1 MAKKEKKPEK
11 AIEDR
16 HNRGIGLF
24 EAVQPKEGECAAQ
37 GNGER
42 EGRTMIQF
50 EECAGQEA
58 KIRVVGVGG
67 GGGNAVNTMIE
78 CGLRGVDFIAS
89 NTDMQAL
96 NKSRAALKIQ
106 LGPNITR
113 GLGSG
118 GDPEVGRRS
127 AIEDRE
133 HLREVLE
140 GADMV
145 FVTAG
150 MGGGTGTGGAP
161 IIAEVARECGALTV
175 GVVTKPF
182 GFEGRVRMRQADEGI
197 NILKRSVDTLIT
209 IPNQRLL
216 SVVPKNM
223 PLHAAFRKAD
233 EVLHN
238 AVKGISDTITVSGL
252 VNVDFA
258 DVRTVM
264 SEMGMAL
271 MGEGVGKGENRGVD
285 AAQRAISSPLLEDIS
300 IDGAR
305 GMLVNVTAGSDLTL
319 HEVNE
324 AITLIQ
330 ESAHPD
336 ANVIFGA
343 VIDEN
348 LEEEIRITVIA
359 TGIGRAEKLV
369 EPERKVANLNPK
381 IVRQEAEMRE
391 DLDVP
396 TMVRQNRRE
405 SDPLRFIKAGGG
417 SRKKEDMDYDVP
429 TFLRQPVAD

>member
-1 MAKKEKKPEK
+1 M
-11 AIEDR
+11 IE
-16 HNRGIGLF
+16 F
-24 EAVQPKEGECAAQ
+24 EEGEVQSA
-37 GNGER
+37 
-42 EGRTMIQF
+42 M
-50 EECAGQEA
+50 
-58 KIRVVGVGG
+58 IRVVGVGG

-78 CGLRGVDFIAS
+78 FGLRGVDFIAG
-89 NTDMQAL
+89 NTDTQAL
-96 NKSRAALKIQ
+96 MKHRAPLKIQ
-106 LGPNITR
+106 LGANITR

-133 HLREVLE
+133 RIRELLT

-161 IIAEVARECGALTV
+161 VIAEVARECGALTV

-182 GFEGRVRMRQADEGI
+182 QFEGKVRMRQAEEGI
-197 NILKRSVDTLIT
+197 NLLKRSVDTLIT

-216 SVVPKNM
+216 SVVGKNTS
-223 PLHAAFRKAD
+223 LRDAFKKAD

-238 AVKGISDTITVSGL
+238 AVKGISDTITVPGL
-252 VNVDFA
+252 INVDFA
-258 DVRTVM
+258 DVRTIM

-271 MGEGVGKGENRGVD
+271 MGEGVGTGENRAVD

-305 GMLVNVTAGSDLTL
+305 GILVNVTAGKDLTL
-319 HEVNE
+319 FEVHE
-324 AITLIQ
+324 AISLIQ

-343 VIDEN
+343 VIDDAM
-348 LEEEIRITVIA
+348 EEEIRITVIA
-359 TGIGRAEKLV
+359 TGIGHAEKIV
-369 EPERKVANLNPK
+369 QPERKVSN
-381 IVRQEAEMRE
+381 
-391 DLDVP
+391 LDVLAVP
-396 TMVRQNRRE
+396 TGTVRTLDRGKAGEVAEVTAPTWGRQAAGRIRK
-405 SDPLRFIKAGGG
+405 SLGRDGDPLRIIKAGGG
-417 SRKKEDMDYDVP
+417 SCAREETDYDVP

>member
-1 MAKKEKKPEK
+1 M
-11 AIEDR
+11 
-16 HNRGIGLF
+16 
-24 EAVQPKEGECAAQ
+24 
-37 GNGER
+37 
-42 EGRTMIQF
+42 
-50 EECAGQEA
+50 
-58 KIRVVGVGG
+58 
-67 GGGNAVNTMIE
+67 NTMIE
-78 CGLRGVDFIAS
+78 LGLRGVDFIAA
-89 NTDMQAL
+89 NTDVQAL
-96 NKSRAALKIQ
+96 ENNCAHSKIQ
-106 LGPNITR
+106 VGQNITR

-127 AIEDRE
+127 AIEDRDRM
-133 HLREVLE
+133 REALD

-150 MGGGTGTGGAP
+150 MGGGTGTGAAP
-161 IIAEVARECGALTV
+161 IIAEIARETGALTV

-182 GFEGRVRMRQADEGI
+182 LFEGKVRLRQADEGVQH
-197 NILKRSVDTLIT
+197 LKRSVDTLIT

-216 SVVPKNM
+216 NVVGKNTR
-223 PLHAAFRKAD
+223 LRDAFKKAD

-252 VNVDFA
+252 INVDFA

-271 MGEGVGKGENRGVD
+271 MGEGVAQGENRAVE

-319 HEVNE
+319 HEIHE

-330 ESAHPD
+330 ESAHPE

-343 VIDEN
+343 VIDED
-348 LEEEIRITVIA
+348 LEEDIRITVIA
-359 TGIGRAEKLV
+359 TGIGRAEKAKFDM
-369 EPERKVANLNPK
+369 EKKVASIGAAAPFHGESP
-381 IVRQEAEMRE
+381 VQDE
-391 DLDVP
+391 LDVP
-396 TMVRQNRRE
+396 TFRRGQRKE
-405 SDPLRFIKAGGG
+405 VDPLRIIKAGGT
-417 SRKKEDMDYDVP
+417 SSKREEADLDVP

>member
-1 MAKKEKKPEK
+1 MLE
-11 AIEDR
+11 
-16 HNRGIGLF
+16 F
-24 EAVQPKEGECAAQ
+24 EEGE
-37 GNGER
+37 GKG
-42 EGRTMIQF
+42 
-50 EECAGQEA
+50 A

-78 CGLRGVDFIAS
+78 LGLRGVDFIAA
-89 NTDMQAL
+89 NTDLQAL
-96 NKSRAALKIQ
+96 ENSCAHTKIQ
-106 LGPNITR
+106 LGQNITR

-133 HLREVLE
+133 RMREILG

-161 IIAEVARECGALTV
+161 IIAEIARETGALTV

-182 GFEGRVRMRQADEGI
+182 LFEGKVRMRQADDGI
-197 NILKRSVDTLIT
+197 QQLKRCVDTLIT

-216 SVVPKNM
+216 NVVGKNTR
-223 PLHAAFRKAD
+223 LRDAFRKAD

-238 AVKGISDTITVSGL
+238 AVKGISDTITVPGL
-252 VNVDFA
+252 INVDFA
-258 DVRTVM
+258 DVRTIM

-271 MGEGVGKGENRGVD
+271 MGEGVAQGENRAVE
-285 AAQRAISSPLLEDIS
+285 AAQKAISSPLLEDIS

-305 GMLVNVTAGSDLTL
+305 GMLVNVTAGNDLTL
-319 HEVNE
+319 HEVHE

-330 ESAHPD
+330 ESVHPD

-343 VIDEN
+343 VIDGEM
-348 LEEEIRITVIA
+348 EEEVRITVIA
-359 TGIGRAEKLV
+359 TGIGRAEKGKL
-369 EPERKVANLNPK
+369 ELEKKVASIAGRPPFAGENVFQDELDIPTFRRTQRK
-381 IVRQEAEMRE
+381 EA
-391 DLDVP
+391 
-396 TMVRQNRRE
+396 
-405 SDPLRFIKAGGG
+405 DPLRIIKAGGTS
-417 SRKKEDMDYDVP
+417 SRREETDLDVP

>member
-1 MAKKEKKPEK
+1 M
-11 AIEDR
+11 IEFDETV
-16 HNRGIGLF
+16 G
-24 EAVQPKEGECAAQ
+24 Q
-37 GNGER
+37 G
-42 EGRTMIQF
+42 
-50 EECAGQEA
+50 A

-78 CGLRGVDFIAS
+78 LGLRGVDFIAT
-89 NTDMQAL
+89 NTDLQAL
-96 NKSRAALKIQ
+96 EMNRAHTKIQ
-106 LGPNITR
+106 LGQNITR

-133 HLREVLE
+133 RMREVLG

-150 MGGGTGTGGAP
+150 MGGGTGTGAAP
-161 IIAEVARECGALTV
+161 ILAEIGRETGALTV

-182 GFEGRVRMRQADEGI
+182 LFEGKVRMRQAEEGI
-197 NILKRSVDTLIT
+197 QQLKRCVDTLIT

-216 SVVPKNM
+216 NVVGKNTR
-223 PLHAAFRKAD
+223 LRDAFKKAD

-252 VNVDFA
+252 INVDFA
-258 DVRTVM
+258 DVRTIM

-271 MGEGVGKGENRGVD
+271 MGEGIARGDNRAVD

-305 GMLVNVTAGSDLTL
+305 GMLVNVTAGNDLTL
-319 HEVNE
+319 HEVHE
-324 AITLIQ
+324 AISLIQ

-336 ANVIFGA
+336 ANIIFGA
-343 VIDEN
+343 VIDESM
-348 LEEEIRITVIA
+348 EEEIRITVIA
-359 TGIGRAEKLV
+359 TGIGRTEKVKLDL
-369 EPERKVANLNPK
+369 EKKVASIGVGGTFRGDETLYDNLDIPTFRRTPK
-381 IVRQEAEMRE
+381 KEV
-391 DLDVP
+391 
-396 TMVRQNRRE
+396 
-405 SDPLRFIKAGGG
+405 DPLRIIKAGGT
-417 SRKKEDMDYDVP
+417 SSKREEADLDVP

>member
-1 MAKKEKKPEK
+1 M
-11 AIEDR
+11 IEFDE
-16 HNRGIGLF
+16 G
-24 EAVQPKEGECAAQ
+24 AV
-37 GNGER
+37 
-42 EGRTMIQF
+42 
-50 EECAGQEA
+50 QEA

-78 CGLRGVDFIAS
+78 SGMKGVDFIAS
-89 NTDMQAL
+89 NTDTQAL
-96 NKSRAALKIQ
+96 TKHKAPLKIQ
-106 LGPNITR
+106 LGQNITR

-133 HLREVLE
+133 QIREVLD

-182 GFEGRVRMRQADEGI
+182 NFEGKVRMRQAEEGI
-197 NILKRSVDTLIT
+197 NLLKRSVDTLIT

-216 SVVPKNM
+216 SVVNKHTLFEEAFKN
-223 PLHAAFRKAD
+223 AD

-238 AVKGISDTITVSGL
+238 AVKGISDTITVPGL
-252 VNVDFA
+252 INVDFA

-271 MGEGVGKGENRGVD
+271 MGEGFGTGENRAVD
-285 AAQRAISSPLLEDIS
+285 AAQRAISSPLLEDIC

-305 GMLVNVTAGSDLTL
+305 GILVNVTSSKDLTL
-319 HEVNE
+319 FEVHE
-324 AITLIQ
+324 AISLIQ

-343 VIDEN
+343 VIDDS

-359 TGIGRAEKLV
+359 TGIGRAETDL
-369 EPERKVANLNPK
+369 
-381 IVRQEAEMRE
+381 QEA
-391 DLDVP
+391 P
-396 TMVRQNRRE
+396 CY
-405 SDPLRFIKAGGG
+405 S
-417 SRKKEDMDYDVP
+417 
-429 TFLRQPVAD
+429 

>member
-1 MAKKEKKPEK
+1 M
-11 AIEDR
+11 IE
-16 HNRGIGLF
+16 F
-24 EAVQPKEGECAAQ
+24 VEGEA
-37 GNGER
+37 
-42 EGRTMIQF
+42 
-50 EECAGQEA
+50 QEA

-67 GGGNAVNTMIE
+67 GGGNAVNTMIDY
-78 CGLRGVDFIAS
+78 GLTGVDFIAG
-89 NTDMQAL
+89 NTDTQAL
-96 NKSRAALKIQ
+96 MKNRAPMKIQ
-106 LGPNITR
+106 LGGNITR

-133 HLREVLE
+133 RIREMLNN
-140 GADMV
+140 ADMV

-161 IIAEVARECGALTV
+161 VIAEVARECGALTV

-182 GFEGRVRMRQADEGI
+182 QFEGKVRMRQADEGI
-197 NILKRSVDTLIT
+197 NLLKRSVDTLIT

-216 SVVPKNM
+216 SVVGKNTS
-223 PLHAAFRKAD
+223 LRDAFKKAD

-238 AVKGISDTITVSGL
+238 AVKGISDTITVPGL
-252 VNVDFA
+252 INVDFA
-258 DVRTVM
+258 DVRTIM

-271 MGEGVGKGENRGVD
+271 MGEGIGTGENRAVD
-285 AAQRAISSPLLEDIS
+285 AAQKAISSPLLEDIS

-305 GMLVNVTAGSDLTL
+305 GMLVNVTSGKDLTL
-319 HEVNE
+319 FEVHE
-324 AITLIQ
+324 AISLIQ

-343 VIDEN
+343 VIDEA

-359 TGIGRAEKLV
+359 TGIGQAEKIIQ
-369 EPERKVANLNPK
+369 PERKVSNLDPRAVAAGA
-381 IVRQEAEMRE
+381 VRSVERVVVASEASETPA
-391 DLDVP
+391 P
-396 TMVRQNRRE
+396 TWARHGGRIKKSIGRDM
-405 SDPLRFIKAGGG
+405 DPLRIIKAGGSSG
-417 SRKKEDMDYDVP
+417 AKEETDYDVP

>member
-1 MAKKEKKPEK
+1 MLEFDESV
-11 AIEDR
+11 
-16 HNRGIGLF
+16 G
-24 EAVQPKEGECAAQ
+24 Q
-37 GNGER
+37 G
-42 EGRTMIQF
+42 
-50 EECAGQEA
+50 A

-78 CGLRGVDFIAS
+78 LGLRGVDFIAV
-89 NTDMQAL
+89 NTDVQAL
-96 NKSRAALKIQ
+96 ENNCAHSKIQ
-106 LGPNITR
+106 VGQNITR

-133 HLREVLE
+133 RLREALDE
-140 GADMV
+140 
-145 FVTAG
+145 
-150 MGGGTGTGGAP
+150 
-161 IIAEVARECGALTV
+161 IARETGALTV

-182 GFEGRVRMRQADEGI
+182 LFEGKVRLRQADEGVQH
-197 NILKRSVDTLIT
+197 LKRSVDTLIT

-216 SVVPKNM
+216 NVVGKNTR
-223 PLHAAFRKAD
+223 LRDAFKKAD

-252 VNVDFA
+252 INVDFA

-271 MGEGVGKGENRGVD
+271 MGEGVAQGENRAVE

-305 GMLVNVTAGSDLTL
+305 GMLVNVTAGNDLTL
-319 HEVNE
+319 HEVHE

-330 ESAHPD
+330 ESAHPE

-343 VIDEN
+343 VIDEDM
-348 LEEEIRITVIA
+348 EEDIRITVIA
-359 TGIGRAEKLV
+359 TGIGRVEKAKFDM
-369 EPERKVANLNPK
+369 EKKVASIAAAAPF
-381 IVRQEAEMRE
+381 RAENTIHDE
-391 DLDVP
+391 LDVP
-396 TMVRQNRRE
+396 TFRRGQRRE
-405 SDPLRFIKAGGG
+405 VDPLRIIKAGGT
-417 SRKKEDMDYDVP
+417 SSKREEADLDVP

>member
-1 MAKKEKKPEK
+1 M
-11 AIEDR
+11 IEFDETV
-16 HNRGIGLF
+16 G
-24 EAVQPKEGECAAQ
+24 Q
-37 GNGER
+37 G
-42 EGRTMIQF
+42 
-50 EECAGQEA
+50 A

-78 CGLRGVDFIAS
+78 LGLRGVDFIAT
-89 NTDMQAL
+89 NTDLQAL
-96 NKSRAALKIQ
+96 EMNRAHTKIQ
-106 LGPNITR
+106 LGQNITR

-133 HLREVLE
+133 RMREVLG

-150 MGGGTGTGGAP
+150 MGGGTGTGAAP
-161 IIAEVARECGALTV
+161 ILAEIGRETGALTV

-182 GFEGRVRMRQADEGI
+182 LFEGKVRMRQAEEGI
-197 NILKRSVDTLIT
+197 QQLKRCVDTLIT

-216 SVVPKNM
+216 NVVGKNTR
-223 PLHAAFRKAD
+223 LRDAFKKAD

-252 VNVDFA
+252 INVDFA
-258 DVRTVM
+258 DVRTIM

-271 MGEGVGKGENRGVD
+271 MGEGIARGDNRAVD

-305 GMLVNVTAGSDLTL
+305 GMLVNVTAGNDLTL
-319 HEVNE
+319 HEVHE
-324 AITLIQ
+324 AISLIQ

-336 ANVIFGA
+336 ANIIFGA
-343 VIDEN
+343 VIDESM
-348 LEEEIRITVIA
+348 EEEIRITVIA
-359 TGIGRAEKLV
+359 TGIGRTEKVKLDV
-369 EPERKVANLNPK
+369 EKKVASIGVGGTFRGDETLYDNLDIPTFRRTPK
-381 IVRQEAEMRE
+381 KEV
-391 DLDVP
+391 
-396 TMVRQNRRE
+396 
-405 SDPLRFIKAGGG
+405 DPLRIIKAGGT
-417 SRKKEDMDYDVP
+417 SSKREEADLDVP

>member
-1 MAKKEKKPEK
+1 M
-11 AIEDR
+11 IEFDE
-16 HNRGIGLF
+16 G
-24 EAVQPKEGECAAQ
+24 AV
-37 GNGER
+37 
-42 EGRTMIQF
+42 
-50 EECAGQEA
+50 QEA

-78 CGLRGVDFIAS
+78 SGMKGVDFIAS
-89 NTDMQAL
+89 NTDTQAL
-96 NKSRAALKIQ
+96 TKHKAPLKIQ
-106 LGPNITR
+106 LGQNITR

-133 HLREVLE
+133 KIREVLD

-182 GFEGRVRMRQADEGI
+182 NFEGKVRMRQAEEGI
-197 NILKRSVDTLIT
+197 NLLKRSVDTLIT

-216 SVVPKNM
+216 SVVNKHTLFEEAFKN
-223 PLHAAFRKAD
+223 AD

-238 AVKGISDTITVSGL
+238 AVKGISDTITVPGL
-252 VNVDFA
+252 INVDFA

-271 MGEGVGKGENRGVD
+271 MGEGFGTGENRAVD
-285 AAQRAISSPLLEDIS
+285 AAQRAISSPLLEDIC

-305 GMLVNVTAGSDLTL
+305 GILVNVTSSKDLTL
-319 HEVNE
+319 FEVHE
-324 AITLIQ
+324 AISLIQ

-343 VIDEN
+343 VIDDS

-359 TGIGRAEKLV
+359 TGIGRAEKLI
-369 EPERKVANLNPK
+369 EPERKVSNLKPATV
-381 IVRQEAEMRE
+381 IRGDSSMS
-391 DLDVP
+391 DDYDVP
-396 TMVRQNRRE
+396 TIVRKSRKE
-405 SDPLRFIKAGGG
+405 VDPLRIVKAGGG
-417 SRKKEDMDYDVP
+417 SRKREEADYDVP

>member
-1 MAKKEKKPEK
+1 M
-11 AIEDR
+11 IEFD
-16 HNRGIGLF
+16 
-24 EAVQPKEGECAAQ
+24 EVAAQ
-37 GNGER
+37 G
-42 EGRTMIQF
+42 
-50 EECAGQEA
+50 A
-58 KIRVVGVGG
+58 KIRVIGVGG

-78 CGLRGVDFIAS
+78 LGLRGVGFVAA
-89 NTDMQAL
+89 NTDLQAL
-96 NKSRAALKIQ
+96 ENNCAFTKIQ
-106 LGPNITR
+106 LGQNITR

-118 GDPEVGRRS
+118 GDPEVGRRA

-133 HLREVLE
+133 RVREVLD

-161 IIAEVARECGALTV
+161 IIAEIARETGALTV

-182 GFEGRVRMRQADEGI
+182 LFEGKVRLRQAEEGI
-197 NILKRSVDTLIT
+197 QQLKRSVDTLIT

-216 SVVPKNM
+216 NVVGKNTR
-223 PLHAAFRKAD
+223 LRDAFKKAD

-238 AVKGISDTITVSGL
+238 AVKGISDTITVPGL
-252 VNVDFA
+252 INVDFA
-258 DVRTVM
+258 DVRTIM

-271 MGEGVGKGENRGVD
+271 MGEGVAQGENRAVE

-319 HEVNE
+319 HEVHE
-324 AITLIQ
+324 AISLIQ

-343 VIDEN
+343 VIDDSVQED
-348 LEEEIRITVIA
+348 IRITVIA
-359 TGIGRAEKLV
+359 TGIGRAEKV
-369 EPERKVANLNPK
+369 KFDTEKKVASMGAVTPLRPD
-381 IVRQEAEMRE
+381 ETLY
-391 DLDVP
+391 DHLDIP
-396 TMVRQNRRE
+396 TFRRATKKE
-405 SDPLRFIKAGGG
+405 VDPLRFVRAGGP
-417 SRKKEDMDYDVP
+417 SNKKDETDLDVP

>member
-1 MAKKEKKPEK
+1 M
-11 AIEDR
+11 IEFDETV
-16 HNRGIGLF
+16 G
-24 EAVQPKEGECAAQ
+24 Q
-37 GNGER
+37 G
-42 EGRTMIQF
+42 
-50 EECAGQEA
+50 A

-78 CGLRGVDFIAS
+78 LGLRGVDFIAT
-89 NTDMQAL
+89 NTDLQAL
-96 NKSRAALKIQ
+96 EMNRAHTKIQ
-106 LGPNITR
+106 LGQNITR

-133 HLREVLE
+133 RMREVLG

-150 MGGGTGTGGAP
+150 MGGGTGTGAAP
-161 IIAEVARECGALTV
+161 IIAEVGRESGALTV

-182 GFEGRVRMRQADEGI
+182 LFEGKVRMRQAEEGI
-197 NILKRSVDTLIT
+197 QHLKRSVDTLIT

-216 SVVPKNM
+216 NVVGKNTR
-223 PLHAAFRKAD
+223 LRDAFKKAD

-252 VNVDFA
+252 INVDFA
-258 DVRTVM
+258 DVRTIM

-271 MGEGVGKGENRGVD
+271 MGEGVARGDNRAVD

-305 GMLVNVTAGSDLTL
+305 GMLVNVTAGNDLTL
-319 HEVNE
+319 HEVHE
-324 AITLIQ
+324 AISLIQ

-336 ANVIFGA
+336 ANIIFGA
-343 VIDEN
+343 VIDESI
-348 LEEEIRITVIA
+348 EEDIRITVIA
-359 TGIGRAEKLV
+359 TGIGRTERGKLDLDK
-369 EPERKVANLNPK
+369 KVASIGKSGPFRGDETLYDNLDIPTFRRTPK
-381 IVRQEAEMRE
+381 KEV
-391 DLDVP
+391 
-396 TMVRQNRRE
+396 
-405 SDPLRFIKAGGG
+405 DPLRIIKAGGT
-417 SRKKEDMDYDVP
+417 SSKREETDLDVP

>member
-1 MAKKEKKPEK
+1 MLE
-11 AIEDR
+11 
-16 HNRGIGLF
+16 
-24 EAVQPKEGECAAQ
+24 
-37 GNGER
+37 
-42 EGRTMIQF
+42 F
-50 EECAGQEA
+50 EEGAGQGA

-78 CGLRGVDFIAS
+78 LGLRRVDFIAA
-89 NTDMQAL
+89 NTDLQAL
-96 NKSRAALKIQ
+96 ENSCAHTKIQ
-106 LGPNITR
+106 LGQSITR

-133 HLREVLE
+133 RMREALG

-161 IIAEVARECGALTV
+161 IIAEIARETGALTV

-182 GFEGRVRMRQADEGI
+182 LFEGKVRMRQADEGI
-197 NILKRSVDTLIT
+197 QHLKRSVDTLIT

-216 SVVPKNM
+216 NVVGKNTR
-223 PLHAAFRKAD
+223 LRDAFKKAD

-238 AVKGISDTITVSGL
+238 AVKGISDTITVPGL
-252 VNVDFA
+252 INVDFA

-271 MGEGVGKGENRGVD
+271 MGEGIAQGENRAVD
-285 AAQRAISSPLLEDIS
+285 AAQKAISSPLLEDIS

-305 GMLVNVTAGSDLTL
+305 GMLVNVTAGNDLTL
-319 HEVNE
+319 HEVHE

-330 ESAHPD
+330 ESVHPD

-343 VIDEN
+343 VIDEDM
-348 LEEEIRITVIA
+348 EEDIRITVIA
-359 TGIGRAEKLV
+359 TGIGRAEKGKLDV
-369 EPERKVANLNPK
+369 EKKVASISARTPFSGENAFQDELDIPTFRRTQRK
-381 IVRQEAEMRE
+381 EA
-391 DLDVP
+391 
-396 TMVRQNRRE
+396 
-405 SDPLRFIKAGGG
+405 DPLRIIKAGGTS
-417 SRKKEDMDYDVP
+417 SRRDEADLDVP

>member
-1 MAKKEKKPEK
+1 
-11 AIEDR
+11 
-16 HNRGIGLF
+16 
-24 EAVQPKEGECAAQ
+24 
-37 GNGER
+37 
-42 EGRTMIQF
+42 
-50 EECAGQEA
+50 
-58 KIRVVGVGG
+58 
-67 GGGNAVNTMIE
+67 MIE
-78 CGLRGVDFIAS
+78 LGLRGVDFITA
-89 NTDMQAL
+89 NTDLQAL
-96 NKSRAALKIQ
+96 EGSCAHTKVQ
-106 LGPNITR
+106 LGQNVTR

-133 HLREVLE
+133 RMREILG

-150 MGGGTGTGGAP
+150 MGGGTGTGAAP
-161 IIAEVARECGALTV
+161 IIAEIARETGALTV

-182 GFEGRVRMRQADEGI
+182 LFEGKVRMRQADDGI
-197 NILKRSVDTLIT
+197 QQLKRCVDTLIT

-216 SVVPKNM
+216 NVVGKNTR
-223 PLHAAFRKAD
+223 LRDAFRKAD

-271 MGEGVGKGENRGVD
+271 MGEGIAQGENRAVE

-305 GMLVNVTAGSDLTL
+305 GMLVNVTAGNDLTL
-319 HEVNE
+319 HEVHE

-330 ESAHPD
+330 ESVHPD

-343 VIDEN
+343 VIDDEM
-348 LEEEIRITVIA
+348 EEEIRITVIA
-359 TGIGRAEKLV
+359 TGIGRAEKAKLDLDK
-369 EPERKVANLNPK
+369 KVASIAGRTPFAGEN
-381 IVRQEAEMRE
+381 VFQDE
-391 DLDVP
+391 LDVP
-396 TMVRQNRRE
+396 TFRRTQRKE
-405 SDPLRFIKAGGG
+405 ADPLRIIKAGGTS
-417 SRKKEDMDYDVP
+417 SRREEADLDVP